1 MTESDPVALRHMR
14 RAIALACRSVVAGG
28 GPFGAV
34 IARGEE
40 VVAEGNNRV
49 TVDLD
54 PTAHAEVTA
63 IRRACAT
70 LGRFDLRGLTL
81 YSSCEP
87 CPMCL
92 ASIHWARLDGAYFA
106 GTRWDAAA
114 AGFDDELLYREV
126 AAPLEERLVPTRPM
140 LAEEGKQPFADWL
153 AKPDRTPY

>member
-1 MTESDPVALRHMR
+1 VALG
-14 RAIALACRSVVAGG
+14 S
-28 GPFGAV
+28 
-34 IARGEE
+34 
-40 VVAEGNNRV
+40 NRV
-49 TVDLD
+49 TLDFD

-63 IRRACAT
+63 IRQACAA
-70 LGRFDLRGLTL
+70 LGRFDLRGMTL

-92 ASIHWARLDGAYFA
+92 ASIHWARLDSAWFA

-126 AAPLEERLVPTRPM
+126 GLPLEQRSVPTVPM
-140 LAEEGKQPFADWL
+140 LPEEGKAPFKAWL

>member
-1 MTESDPVALRHMR
+1 MTAPDPVAIRHMR
-14 RAIALACRSVVAGG
+14 RAIALACDSVAAGG

-49 TVDLD
+49 TMDLD

-63 IRRACAT
+63 IRRACQA
-70 LGRFDLRGLTL
+70 LGRFELRGLTL

-92 ASIHWARLDGAYFA
+92 AAIHWARLDGAYFA

-126 AAPLEERLVPTRPM
+126 ALPIEMRTVPTRP
-140 LAEEGKQPFADWL
+140 LLPGEGEAPFDAWG
-153 AKPDRTPY
+153 AKPDRTAY

>member
-1 MTESDPVALRHMR
+1 MTDTVAIRHMR
-14 RAIALACRSVVAGG
+14 EALRLACDSVAGGG

-40 VVAEGNNRV
+40 IVAVGNNRV
-49 TVDLD
+49 TLDLD

-63 IRRACAT
+63 IRRACQAV
-70 LGRFDLRGLTL
+70 GRFDLRGMTL

-92 ASIHWARLDGAYFA
+92 ASIHWARLDRAYFA

-126 AAPLEERLVPTRPM
+126 AAPLEDRQVPT
-140 LAEEGKQPFADWL
+140 LALLPEEGKAPFEAWL
-153 AKPDRTPY
+153 AKPDRTAY